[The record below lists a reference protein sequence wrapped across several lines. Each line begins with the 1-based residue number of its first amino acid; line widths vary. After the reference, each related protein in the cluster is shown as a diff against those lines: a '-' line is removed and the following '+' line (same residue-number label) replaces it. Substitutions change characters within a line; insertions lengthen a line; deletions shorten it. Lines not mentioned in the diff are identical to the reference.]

1 MARRAMSFKEQ
12 KLDLLLKAEY
22 LSPGITPDMNHA
34 NESHGAVVETFHTKN
49 NTVVDDYHWST
60 DPAQLATNF
69 YTRECEAPSK
79 SIGIMHFHAKGST
92 LDYHSGNVQ
101 CRFGLVNPTKGDD
114 RILVELGQ
122 ETLDDNAGI
131 SRFNKVIGHVVP
143 GSKDNLN
150 IVDSSEHP
158 DNWFDQGDTDGQ
170 FYISN
175 IIAMTPTM
183 SMIEVTGGR
192 LFPNMPDNL
201 RPTGGADDYEWVSG
215 DSYAKFEG
223 KYRIKFDDEFYIE
236 IGANNSTIGELQS
249 FKNDDLV
256 GPYAPIE
263 NVLPELYG
271 VEQLNDG
278 ITSGGRDL
286 LEISVRKDETNTN
299 SGTYTVL
306 ETEFPQPQH
315 GMYTERIRVKERVT
329 TSLNNYNNAVKRVNH
344 YPRLEIEYRIKH
356 QYDRPA
362 DV

>member
-1 MARRAMSFKEQ
+1 
-12 KLDLLLKAEY
+12 
-22 LSPGITPDMNHA
+22 
-34 NESHGAVVETFHTKN
+34 
-49 NTVVDDYHWST
+49 
-60 DPAQLATNF
+60 
-69 YTRECEAPSK
+69 
-79 SIGIMHFHAKGST
+79 GST

-131 SRFNKVIGHVVP
+131 SRFNKVIGHITP
-143 GSKDNLN
+143 GSKDNLK

-286 LEISVRKDETNTN
+286 LEISVR
-299 SGTYTVL
+299 
-306 ETEFPQPQH
+306 
-315 GMYTERIRVKERVT
+315 
-329 TSLNNYNNAVKRVNH
+329 
-344 YPRLEIEYRIKH
+344 
-356 QYDRPA
+356 
-362 DV
+362 